1 METLIMTDPI
11 QQQLITARKNQILDA
26 AARVFASKGFHAAT
40 IKDIA
45 RDAGIADGTIY
56 NYFDNKTTLLFAIF
70 ERMRDALQPTA
81 PVTNLQPDDVR
92 GAIKAFVS
100 LPLLALRGDN
110 FELFRVVMSEI
121 MVNDELRA
129 QYAQQ
134 VLTPTLSIAEMA
146 FQHWAERGL
155 INTEQGRLIVRVLS
169 GMVMGLMLQ
178 YIMDDDLLHA
188 HWEALPDIVT
198 DLIMQGIAR
207 N

>member
-1 METLIMTDPI
+1 MTDPI
-11 QQQLITARKNQILDA
+11 QQQLITARRNQILDA
-26 AARVFASKGFHAAT
+26 AGRVFASKGFHAAT

-70 ERMRDALQPTA
+70 ERMRDALQPAA

-92 GAIKAFVS
+92 GAIRAFVS
-100 LPLLALRGDN
+100 LPLLALRGEN

-134 VLTPTLSIAEMA
+134 VLTPTLSVAEMA
-146 FQHWAERGL
+146 FQHWAEQGL
-155 INTEQGRLIVRVLS
+155 IKTEQGRLIVRVLS

-178 YIMDDDLLHA
+178 HIMDDDLLHA
-188 HWEALPDIVT
+188 HWDALPDIVT
-198 DLIMQGIAR
+198 DLIMQGIGR

>member
-1 METLIMTDPI
+1 MTDPI
-11 QQQLITARKNQILDA
+11 QQQLIIARKNQILDA

-70 ERMRDALQPTA
+70 ERMRDALKPTA
-81 PVTNLQPDDVR
+81 PVANLQPDDVR
-92 GAIKAFVS
+92 GAIRAFVS
-100 LPLLALRGDN
+100 LPLLSLRGDN

-134 VLTPTLSIAEMA
+134 VLTPTLSVAEVA
-146 FQHWAERGL
+146 FQHWAEQGH
-155 INTEQGRLIVRVLS
+155 INTQQGPLIVRVLS

-178 YIMDDDLLHA
+178 FIMDDDLLHA

-198 DLIMQGIAR
+198 DLIMQGIVR
-207 N
+207 DR

>member
-1 METLIMTDPI
+1 MTDPI
-11 QQQLITARKNQILDA
+11 QQQLISARKNQILDA

-81 PVTNLQPDDVR
+81 PVTDLQSDDVH
-92 GAIKAFVS
+92 GAIRAFVS

-134 VLTPTLSIAEMA
+134 VLTPTLSVAEVA
-146 FQHWAERGL
+146 FQHWVELGL
-155 INTEQGRLIVRVLS
+155 IKTEQGRLIVRVLS

-198 DLIMQGIAR
+198 DLIMRGIVR

>member
-56 NYFDNKTTLLFAIF
+56 NYFDNKTMLLFAIF
-70 ERMRDALQPTA
+70 ERMRDT
-81 PVTNLQPDDVR
+81 LQPDATFANLKPDDVH
-92 GAIKAFVS
+92 GAIRAFVS
-100 LPLLALRGDN
+100 LPLMALRGDN
-110 FELFRVVMSEI
+110 FELFRVVISEI

-134 VLTPTLSIAEMA
+134 VLTPTLSLAEMA
-146 FQHWAERGL
+146 FQHWAESGL
-155 INTEQGRLIVRVLS
+155 INTKQGRLIVHVLS
-169 GMVMGLMLQ
+169 GMVMGLILQ
-178 YIMDDDLLHA
+178 YIVGDDLLHE

-198 DLIMQGIAR
+198 DLIMRGIGSD
-207 N
+207 

>member
-1 METLIMTDPI
+1 MTDPI

-56 NYFDNKTTLLFAIF
+56 NYFDNKTMLLFAIF
-70 ERMRDALQPTA
+70 ERMRDTLQPVATF
-81 PVTNLQPDDVR
+81 TNLQPDDVR
-92 GAIKAFVS
+92 RAIHAFVS
-100 LPLLALRGDN
+100 LPLMALRGDN

-121 MVNDELRA
+121 MVNDELRT

-134 VLTPTLSIAEMA
+134 VLRPTLSVAEMA
-146 FQHWAERGL
+146 FQQWAELGL
-155 INTEQGRLIVRVLS
+155 IKTKQGQLIVHVVS
-169 GMVMGLMLQ
+169 GMVMGLILQ
-178 YIMDDDLLHA
+178 YIVGDDLLHE

-207 N
+207 DE

>member
-1 METLIMTDPI
+1 
-11 QQQLITARKNQILDA
+11 
-26 AARVFASKGFHAAT
+26 
-40 IKDIA
+40 
-45 RDAGIADGTIY
+45 
-56 NYFDNKTTLLFAIF
+56 LFAIF

-81 PVTNLQPDDVR
+81 PVTDLQSDDVH
-92 GAIKAFVS
+92 GAIRAFVS

-134 VLTPTLSIAEMA
+134 VLTPTLSVAEVA
-146 FQHWAERGL
+146 FQHWVELGL
-155 INTEQGRLIVRVLS
+155 IKTEQGRLIVRVLS

-198 DLIMQGIAR
+198 DLIMRGIVR

>member
-1 METLIMTDPI
+1 MTDPI
-11 QQQLITARKNQILDA
+11 QQQLINARKNQILDA

-81 PVTNLQPDDVR
+81 PVTNLQPDDVH
-92 GAIKAFVS
+92 GAIRAFVS

-134 VLTPTLSIAEMA
+134 VLTPTLSVAERA
-146 FQHWAERGL
+146 FQHWVELGL

>member
-1 METLIMTDPI
+1 MTDPI

-70 ERMRDALQPTA
+70 ERMRDALQPAA
-81 PVTNLQPDDVR
+81 PVADLQPDDVR
-92 GAIKAFVS
+92 GAIRAFVS

-134 VLTPTLSIAEMA
+134 VLKPTLNVAELA
-146 FQHWAERGL
+146 FQHWVELGL
-155 INTEQGRLIVRVLS
+155 IHTEQGRLIVRVLS
-169 GMVMGLMLQ
+169 SMVMGLMLQ

-198 DLIMQGIAR
+198 DLIMQGIVR

>member
-1 METLIMTDPI
+1 MTDPI

-26 AARVFASKGFHAAT
+26 AAREFASKGFHAAT

-70 ERMRDALQPTA
+70 ERMRDALQPAA
-81 PVTNLQPDDVR
+81 PVTDLQPDDVH
-92 GAIKAFVS
+92 GAIRAFVS

-129 QYAQQ
+129 QYTQQ
-134 VLTPTLSIAEMA
+134 VLTPTLNVAELA
-146 FQHWAERGL
+146 FQHWAELGL
-155 INTEQGRLIVRVLS
+155 IHTEQGRLIVRVLS

-198 DLIMQGIAR
+198 DLIMQGIVR

>member
-1 METLIMTDPI
+1 MTDPI
-11 QQQLITARKNQILDA
+11 QQQLVTARKNQILDA

-56 NYFDNKTTLLFAIF
+56 NYFENKTTLLFAIF

-81 PVTNLQPDDVR
+81 PVTDLQPDDVR
-92 GAIKAFVS
+92 GAIRAFVS

-134 VLTPTLSIAEMA
+134 VLTPTLNVAELA
-146 FQHWAERGL
+146 FQHWVELGL
-155 INTEQGRLIVRVLS
+155 IDTEQGRLIVRVLS

-188 HWEALPDIVT
+188 HWETLPDIVT
-198 DLIMQGIAR
+198 DLIMQGIVR

>member
-1 METLIMTDPI
+1 MTDPI
-11 QQQLITARKNQILDA
+11 QQQLIIARKNQILDA
-26 AARVFASKGFHAAT
+26 AARVFAHKGFHAAT

-81 PVTNLQPDDVR
+81 PVANLQPDDVR
-92 GAIKAFVS
+92 GAIRGFVS

-134 VLTPTLSIAEMA
+134 VLTPTLSVAEVA

-155 INTEQGRLIVRVLS
+155 IHTEQGRLIVRVLS

-178 YIMDDDLLHA
+178 FIMDDDLLHA
-188 HWEALPDIVT
+188 QWEALPDIVT
-198 DLIMQGIAR
+198 DLIMQGIVR
-207 N
+207 DR

>member
-1 METLIMTDPI
+1 MTDPI
-11 QQQLITARKNQILDA
+11 QQQLILARKNQILDA

-56 NYFDNKTTLLFAIF
+56 NYFDSKTTLLFAIF
-70 ERMRDALQPTA
+70 ERMRDALQPTE
-81 PVTNLQPDDVR
+81 PVANLQPDDVR
-92 GAIKAFVS
+92 GAIRAFVS

-134 VLTPTLSIAEMA
+134 VLTPTLSVAEVT
-146 FQHWAERGL
+146 FQHWAEREL
-155 INTEQGRLIVRVLS
+155 INTHQGRLIVRVLS

-178 YIMDDDLLHA
+178 FIMDDDLLHA
-188 HWEALPDIVT
+188 HWEALPDIVA
-198 DLIMQGIAR
+198 DLIMQGIVR
-207 N
+207 DR

>member
-1 METLIMTDPI
+1 MTDPI

-70 ERMRDALQPTA
+70 ERMRDALQPPA
-81 PVTNLQPDDVR
+81 PVTNLQPDDVH
-92 GAIKAFVS
+92 GAIRAFVS

-134 VLTPTLSIAEMA
+134 VLTPTLSVAELA
-146 FQHWAERGL
+146 FQHWVELGL

-178 YIMDDDLLHA
+178 YVMDDDLLHA

-198 DLIMQGIAR
+198 DLIMQGIVR